1 MAFYRQEYW
10 SGVPLPSLQH
20 TLRLLFLPPTCSV
33 RNIINS
39 TKEKWAEVH
48 VSSNSGL
55 LIAHGVSLSVSLATL
70 ITSNFPNVG
79 WLCSMGSSVRKC
91 GSEPQRTQRHMLRV
105 RNNHWCT
112 SVIKTESFF
121 FLLPFCK
128 SQRNY
133 CPLVKSCNQNNRQRD
148 TWCCLKDPLE
158 GNKKTALEGWKT
170 GCDDLGKTVFCNNI
184 ECAKW
189 PTVFR
194 LLTSKI

>member
-1 MAFYRQEYW
+1 MHESEKCKWSRSVVPWLLVIPWTRAYKAPPSMAFYRQEYW

-105 RNNHWCT
+105 RNNPWCT

-121 FLLPFCK
+121 FSVTIL
-128 SQRNY
+128 
-133 CPLVKSCNQNNRQRD
+133 
-148 TWCCLKDPLE
+148 
-158 GNKKTALEGWKT
+158 
-170 GCDDLGKTVFCNNI
+170 
-184 ECAKW
+184 
-189 PTVFR
+189 
-194 LLTSKI
+194 